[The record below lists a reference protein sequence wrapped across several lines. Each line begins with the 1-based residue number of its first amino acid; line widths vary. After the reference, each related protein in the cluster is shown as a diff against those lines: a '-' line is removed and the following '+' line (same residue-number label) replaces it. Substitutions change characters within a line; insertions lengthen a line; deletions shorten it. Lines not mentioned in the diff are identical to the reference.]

1 MSYELT
7 EPHFDDER
15 TLLSARR
22 VIPLDRV
29 DALSRR
35 KQWWL
40 SATIAVAAA
49 LGTLGGFIYYRR
61 GTPAQTRPA
70 LSHATQ
76 AGVGASF
83 EEPLESAYVDTTE
96 RLGVEEEAVEAGDEL
111 SDVTVKPSV
120 DSVKRIPRRPP
131 AVSEPA
137 EESTSAV
144 DGASVE
150 DDSERDRASRRVER
164 WEERRERRIRRR
176 NQEKQPN
183 DLFRIDQIF
192 EGAPRP

>member
-22 VIPLDRV
+22 VIPLDTV
-29 DALSRR
+29 SRR

-61 GTPAQTRPA
+61 GTPAPTQH
-70 LSHATQ
+70 LSQATQ
-76 AGVGASF
+76 AGVGAMF
-83 EEPLESAYVDTTE
+83 EEPVDSALTNTTE
-96 RLGVEEEAVEAGDEL
+96 ELAVEEEAVEASDEL
-111 SDVTVKPSV
+111 SDMAVKPSV
-120 DSVKRIPRRPP
+120 DSATETTPRRPP
-131 AVSEPA
+131 RVTQPVQEANPAA
-137 EESTSAV
+137 EEATP
-144 DGASVE
+144 E
-150 DDSERDRASRRVER
+150 DESEDVPASRKVDR
-164 WEERRERRIRRR
+164 WEERRERRMRRR
-176 NQEKQPN
+176 NQDEQPN

>member
-29 DALSRR
+29 EAISRR

-49 LGTLGGFIYYRR
+49 LGTLGGFIYYRQS
-61 GTPAQTRPA
+61 TPAPIQHSLRQ
-70 LSHATQ
+70 STQ
-76 AGVGASF
+76 AGVGATF
-83 EEPLESAYVDTTE
+83 EEPAESAFTETTE
-96 RLGVEEEAVEAGDEL
+96 QLGVEEEAVEASDDVSDEF
-111 SDVTVKPSV
+111 SV
-120 DSVKRIPRRPP
+120 DSARRTPRRPSTVIKP
-131 AVSEPA
+131 VAKSNPA
-137 EESTSAV
+137 EDEAAAEV
-144 DGASVE
+144 DEEGMP
-150 DDSERDRASRRVER
+150 ASRQVDR

-176 NQEKQPN
+176 NRDEQPN